1 MSAGVEPQTDGAGDF
16 MLTSTLTEVVVTI
29 PQGGV
34 TANFTGKAAWQELKL
49 ITK

>member
-1 MSAGVEPQTDGAGDF
+1 

-34 TANFTGKAAWQELKL
+34 TGSFAGQVVWQELKVT
-49 ITK
+49 TK

>member
-1 MSAGVEPQTDGAGDF
+1 